1 MDLVVLVV
9 GHLRDASV
17 GMVRL
22 WHAEG
27 ATDRVCPSPGGGAPL
42 PGVDAQIIGP
52 SFGQWRDTADA
63 SALPL

>member
-1 MDLVVLVV
+1 
-9 GHLRDASV
+9 
-17 GMVRL
+17 MVRL